1 MNEISNLLN
10 PETFDANSISIWKIM
25 FTLFL
30 SGILS
35 IPVGWI
41 YMKMH
46 KHEGYDQ
53 SLIQTFVLISVIVS
67 AVMLIIGNNL
77 ARSIG
82 LIGAVSIIRFRT
94 PVKNPK
100 DTAFI
105 FLSIVIGMSCGLM
118 LFDVAIITLIIMMI
132 YIAFLWKTDFGKFDF
147 KNIK

>member
-1 MNEISNLLN
+1 MHELSELLN
-10 PETFDANSISIWKIM
+10 QQVVNSNPESVWIVFVS
-25 FTLFL
+25 LFL
-30 SGILS
+30 AGILS
-35 IPVGWI
+35 IPVALI

-53 SLIQTFVLISVIVS
+53 SLVQTLVMIGVIVA

-100 DTAFI
+100 DTSFI

-118 LFDVAIITLIIMMI
+118 LYDVAVITMVSMLVFITL
-132 YIAFLWKTDFGKFDF
+132 LWKTNFGKFDF